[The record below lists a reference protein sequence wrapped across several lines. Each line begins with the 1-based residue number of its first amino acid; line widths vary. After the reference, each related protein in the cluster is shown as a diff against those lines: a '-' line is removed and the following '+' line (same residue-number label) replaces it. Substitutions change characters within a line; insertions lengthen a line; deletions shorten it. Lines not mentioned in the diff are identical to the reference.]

1 MDNNTTDDQLS
12 TFFKNFGAPNQNL
25 MTWLDRVHIATLT
38 VSNIFNG
45 MVKEIDG
52 TDDADSL
59 DPDDQKML
67 DDITDEQK
75 EMMQALKG
83 SDEFADL
90 FGDDG
95 DADDHNHD
103 DDEDF
108 PELFMNALSFACYD
122 FVSLGASD
130 DAASLAAIQ
139 AVNGNLFGMEGSAA
153 EITEDIDAYNNANMP
168 RFYIV
173 LTNLLNEVATVAKDM
188 PWVKYTD
195 KASNAGIDF
204 MEMYTNLAAL
214 YFTYKQEFDADLEA
228 GYRDMLAK
236 VMANIQLPA
245 NQAFTDAQKQEI
257 INGSVQTIKAALA

>member
-1 MDNNTTDDQLS
+1 MDNNTNEQLN

-45 MVKEIDG
+45 MVQEIDG
-52 TDDADSL
+52 TKDDSL

-67 DDITDEQK
+67 EDITDEQK

-83 SDEFADL
+83 SDEFAGL
-90 FGDDG
+90 FGDDNDEH
-95 DADDHNHD
+95 DADKD
-103 DDEDF
+103 DDDF

-130 DAASLAAIQ
+130 DVTSLEAIQ
-139 AVNGNLFGMEGSAA
+139 AVNGNLFGMEGSAD
-153 EITEDIDAYNNANMP
+153 EITEDIDAYNDANMP
-168 RFYIV
+168 RFYEV
-173 LTNLLNEVATVAKDM
+173 LTNLLNEVSTVAKDM

-195 KASNAGIDF
+195 DASNAGIDF

-214 YFTYKQEFDADLEA
+214 YFAYKQAFDADLEN
-228 GYRDMLAK
+228 GYRHMLAK
-236 VMANIQLPA
+236 VMDNI
-245 NQAFTDAQKQEI
+245 NQNFSDTQKQEM
-257 INGSVQTIKAALA
+257 INSSVQTIKAAIA